1 MDSIEVLAILAVVV
15 VAAVTAFALAARG
28 GARMALEPPS
38 LFSRM
43 RQHLGLKTSALGAAP
58 GGAAQVADAIERCGR
73 CTHPAECRAWLEADR
88 DARAPGFCA
97 NAELLENL
105 RRDPDTAKAGV

>member
-28 GARMALEPPS
+28 AARMAVEPPS

-43 RQHLGLKTSALGAAP
+43 RQHLGLKTSTLAAAP

-73 CTHPAECRAWLEADR
+73 CTHPAECRAWLESDR
-88 DARAPGFCA
+88 DGRAPGFCA
-97 NAELLENL
+97 NAELLESL
-105 RRDPDTAKAGV
+105 RQDPKAAKTSV